1 MRDHTTTQP
10 VILIGVE
17 PKELK
22 GFDKIKIKTERE
34 TISLEGKFTIQMV
47 NGTLKI
53 TSLQVKDR
61 S

>member
-22 GFDKIKIKTERE
+22 GFDKIEIKTARE
-34 TISLEGKFTIQMV
+34 TISLEGNFTIQMV

-53 TSLQVKDR
+53 TSLQAKDR